1 MTFNNS
7 FELISFLKKNSNPQQ
22 CVMNMLKEQSG
33 NNPMLQNLLKLAEQG
48 KTKEIVQIAKN
59 TFKEQGRD
67 FEKEFSDFRKNTGL

>member
-1 MTFNNS
+1 MTFNNP

-22 CVMNMLKEQSG
+22 FVMNMLKEQSG

-59 TFKEQGRD
+59 TFKEQGID